1 MSNAKI
7 EPYLHFGGNCEEV
20 MNFYKSIF
28 GGELEVSRFSDFAGP
43 DQAPQDTP
51 EGVMHSTLKS
61 DNLSFMASDGMP
73 EMTQVVGD
81 NISMSISGDDE
92 AQLTGFFNG
101 LGEGGTV
108 TLPLARQ
115 MWGDT
120 FGMLTDKYGIHW
132 MINIATRK

>member
-28 GGELEVSRFSDFAGP
+28 GGELEISRFSDFAGP
-43 DQAPQDTP
+43 DQAPQDKP

-61 DNLSFMASDGMP
+61 DSMSFMASDGMSDKS
-73 EMTQVVGD
+73 QIVGD
-81 NISMSISGDDE
+81 NISMSIAGDDE

-101 LGEGGTV
+101 LSEGGKV
-108 TLPLARQ
+108 TLPLAKQ
-115 MWGDT
+115 MWGDI

-132 MINIATRK
+132 MVNIVASK

>member
-28 GGELEVSRFSDFAGP
+28 GGELEISRFSDFAGP

-92 AQLTGFFNG
+92 AQLTGFFDG
-101 LGEGGTV
+101 LDEGGTV
-108 TLPLARQ
+108 TMPLAKQ

-132 MINIATRK
+132 MINIAASK

>member
-28 GGELEVSRFSDFAGP
+28 GGELEISRFSDFAGP

-51 EGVMHSTLKS
+51 EGIMHSTLKS
-61 DNLSFMASDGMP
+61 DGLCFMASDGMP
-73 EMTQVVGD
+73 GMTQVVGD

-92 AQLTGFFNG
+92 VQLTGFFNG
-101 LGEGGTV
+101 LSNGGKV
-108 TLPLARQ
+108 TLPLAKQ

-120 FGMLTDKYGIHW
+120 FGMLKDKYGIHW
-132 MINIATRK
+132 MINIAASK